1 MPSSSRPG
9 HRQVPG
15 QRRPAGQDDGVEGGV
30 HLGRRHDPDVGGAGR
45 AGPALLPRLGR
56 AVERGVVAAH
66 LGRALEDDA
75 LGLELGQA
83 AVQDGLLHFELGD
96 AVAQEPA
103 RALGP
108 LVDGHGVA
116 GPGQLLGRGQAGR
129 TRAHDGHRL
138 AGAHRRQLRGDP
150 ALVPGP
156 LDDLVL
162 DPLDGHRQLVDPEHA
177 RRLARSRAEPPGEL
191 GEVVGGV
198 QALHGVGPV
207 VPVDEVVPLGDQVP
221 EWAAVVA
228 EGDAAVHAARAL
240 LLGRLLVEGLV
251 DLAPVPQPDRHR
263 PAPGQR
269 APELE
274 EPGRLTHAR
283 PPSRPGPP
291 SAPRPRPASSPRGCA
306 GSPGA

>member
-1 MPSSSRPG
+1 MPSSCRPG
-9 HRQVPG
+9 AGRSRGSVAP
-15 QRRPAGQDDGVEGGV
+15 PARTTASKAGV
-30 HLGRRHDPDVGGAGR
+30 HLGCRHDPDVGRAGR
-45 AGPALLPRLGR
+45 PCPPLLARLGG
-56 AVERGVVAAH
+56 AVDRGVVAAH

-96 AVAQEPA
+96 AVAQEAA

-129 TRAHDGHRL
+129 SRAHDGHRL

-177 RRLARSRAEPPGEL
+177 RRLAGRRAQPPGEL
-191 GEVVGGV
+191 GEVVRRV

-207 VPVDEVVPLGDQVP
+207 VPVDQVVPFGNQIP
-221 EWAAVVA
+221 ERAAVMA
-228 EGDAAVHAARAL
+228 ERDAAVHAAGTL
-240 LLGRLLVEGLV
+240 LLGRLLAEGLV

-263 PAPGQR
+263 SAPGQR

-274 EPGRLTHAR
+274 ESGRLTHAR

-291 SAPRPRPASSPRGCA
+291 SVPGPRPASSPRGCA